1 MTGAV
6 KTTRSK
12 PTTQDLARRAA
23 HLALEKQAT
32 EVVII
37 DLRELTSMCDYFV
50 IVSGGSGPQI
60 DAIVEHVR
68 TGLAGEGERPWKV
81 EGTERK
87 QWVLIDYVDFVV
99 HVFQGETRELYLLE
113 RLWGDAPREVLDAGA
128 EGS

>member
-6 KTTRSK
+6 KTKRSK
-12 PTTQDLARRAA
+12 TATQELARHAA
-23 HLALEKQAT
+23 RLALEKQAT
-32 EVVII
+32 QVVII

-50 IVSGGSGPQI
+50 IASGGSGPQV
-60 DAIVEHVR
+60 DAIVDHVR
-68 TGLAGEGERPWKV
+68 TGLAGAGERPWKV

-113 RLWGDAPREVLDAGA
+113 RLWGDAPREVLDAGE